1 MMDVVAGQK
10 ALRQMLLDDAVAA
23 FSRAL
28 AEDPE
33 NIAAHL
39 GMYEALQV
47 KGDREKAVAHQ
58 RRALEQRQL
67 FLEKPAPKGAPSV
80 LLVATPGDWQAN
92 VPLEFLYS
100 SLNIGIYKVFVGDGL
115 PVPDPGA
122 LPGDVVFNAVAQS
135 DAADE
140 TLAMLQTWLPKT
152 GRPLLNSP
160 AAVRKLSREGVARDF
175 AGMSGA
181 LVPQV
186 RRVTRESLGREIE
199 LPAIV
204 RPIGSHAGSAL
215 GKIEGSAQ
223 WSSYLETTP
232 ATEFYVAPFIDY
244 RSADGFFRKYRI
256 IFVGGVPFAHHLAI
270 SDRWMIHYYNAL
282 NEREAWIRDE
292 EARFLSDVFTAFD
305 GPRRQVLE
313 ELARRVGLDYFGI
326 DCGIMPDGR
335 VLFFEV
341 DAAMIVHLG
350 DPPELYP
357 YKLQFVPR
365 IPAALETLIRNV
377 ALLSD

>member
-1 MMDVVAGQK
+1 MIDVIAGQE
-10 ALRQMLLDDAVAA
+10 ALRQMRLDDAVAA
-23 FSRAL
+23 FTRAL

-33 NIAAHL
+33 NVAAHL
-39 GMYEALQV
+39 GLYEALQV
-47 KGDREKAVAHQ
+47 KGDRQAAVAHQ
-58 RRALEQRQL
+58 RRALRHQQL
-67 FLEKPAPKGAPSV
+67 FLDKPAPKGAPIV

-100 SLNIGIYKVFVGDGL
+100 SLNLGFYKVFIGDGL
-115 PVPDPGA
+115 PVPDPRA

-140 TLAMLQTWLPKT
+140 TLAMLETWLPQT
-152 GRPLLNSP
+152 GRPVLNSP
-160 AAVRKLSREGVARDF
+160 AAVRKLSRESVARDY
-175 AGMSGA
+175 ARVSGA
-181 LVPQV
+181 LVPNV
-186 RRVTRESLGREIE
+186 RRVKRESLPEAVE

-204 RPIGSHAGSAL
+204 RPVGSHAGSAL
-215 GKIEGSAQ
+215 AKIEGSGELAA
-223 WSSYLETTP
+223 YLA
-232 ATEFYVAPFIDY
+232 ATAGSEFYVAPFIDY
-244 RSADGFFRKYRI
+244 RSPDGYFRKYRI
-256 IFVGGVPFAHHLAI
+256 IFVGGVPYAHHLAI

-292 EARFLSDVFTAFD
+292 EARFLGDVFTAFD
-305 GPRRQVLE
+305 GPRRGVLE
-313 ELARRVGLDYFGI
+313 ELAARVALDYFGI

-357 YKLQFVPR
+357 YKRRYVPR
-365 IPAALETLIRNV
+365 IPEALERLIRSV
-377 ALLSD
+377 ALR

>member
-1 MMDVVAGQK
+1 MNDVTTGQA
-10 ALRQMLLDDAVAA
+10 ALREMRIDDAVTA
-23 FSRAL
+23 FQRAL
-28 AEDPE
+28 ASDPE

-47 KGDREKAVAHQ
+47 KGDPAAAVAHQ
-58 RRALEQRQL
+58 RRALEQQQL
-67 FLEKPAPKGAPSV
+67 FLDKPTPKGAPSI
-80 LLVATPGDWQAN
+80 LLVAIPGDWQAN

-100 SLNIGIYKVFVGDGL
+100 SLNVGVYKLFVGPGL
-115 PVPDPGA
+115 PWPDPQG
-122 LPGDVVFNAVAQS
+122 LPGDVIFNAVAQS

-140 TLAMLQTWLPKT
+140 TLATLQSWLPKI

-175 AGMSGA
+175 AGMNGA
-181 LVPQV
+181 LVPNV
-186 RRVTRESLGREIE
+186 RRVKRESLGPGIE

-204 RPIGSHAGSAL
+204 RPIASHAGSAL
-215 GKIEGSAQ
+215 GKIEGTDQ

-256 IFVGGVPFAHHLAI
+256 IFVGGVPYAQHLAI

-292 EARFLSDVFTAFD
+292 EARFLSDVFSAFD
-305 GPRRQVLE
+305 GPRRHVLE
-313 ELARRVGLDYFGI
+313 ELGRRVGLDYFGI
-326 DCGIMPDGR
+326 DCGIIPDGR

-350 DPPELYP
+350 DSPELYP
-357 YKLQFVPR
+357 YKQRYVPR
-365 IPAALETLIRNV
+365 IPEALQKLIYGRLGR
-377 ALLSD
+377 A